1 MRSQTSSDCI
11 PPADLLWTCLDQALA
26 ERSGQTALVHS
37 AGRLTYAELHRD
49 AEALALGLWH
59 HGARSG
65 DTISYQMPNWSE
77 TILIV
82 LAAMRLGAI
91 CNPIITIYR
100 AKEVAFILSDAR
112 SRFVF
117 VPQTYRKFDHAALV
131 APLAKDAGAR
141 MIVCRGRHDDALTF
155 EDLLAEGRRLQA
167 EGRAAELP
175 PVDARSDVLYLYTSG
190 TEGTPKGVR
199 HTHATVMS
207 EARSVIAATRLGPDD
222 TLFMGSPLTH
232 ITGFLY
238 ASVVGFVLQAKVC
251 LLDVWNIQDAADL
264 IHSESCVWTVGAT
277 PFLQGLLEDPAIVER
292 IRSLRIFRCGGAD
305 VPPNLIREANALG
318 IRAMRTYGCSE
329 HPTISG
335 GVGDDPAK
343 AATTDGRVHP
353 QNRVRIVDLDDDD
366 HILDAGQ
373 VGEIQSQG
381 DELFAGYVNP
391 ALNARAFTKDGWF
404 RTGDLGR
411 LDDEGYLTVVGRR
424 KDIIIRKGENIS
436 AKEVEDLIIEL
447 PQVSQCA
454 VIGVP
459 DAERGEMM
467 LAVCVLVPGA
477 SLDLPALTA
486 HLDQSGIARQKFPE
500 RLEIIDEMPMNAAG
514 KIRKVDLRSHFSA
527 AAVVAAQT
535 SK

>member
-1 MRSQTSSDCI
+1 MHSQTPNDRS
-11 PPADLLWTCLDQALA
+11 PAPDLLWSCLDRALA
-26 ERSGQTALVHS
+26 ERPEKIALVHS

-59 HGARSG
+59 QGARAG

-100 AKEVAFILSDAR
+100 AKEVAFILADSRA
-112 SRFVF
+112 RFVF
-117 VPQTYRKFDHAALV
+117 VPQTYRKFDHAALM
-131 APLAKDAGAR
+131 APLAKDADAQ
-141 MIVCRGRHDDALTF
+141 MIVCRGSHDDAPTF
-155 EDLLAEGRRLQA
+155 EGLLAEGRRLQA
-167 EGRAAELP
+167 EGWARELP
-175 PVDARSDVLYLYTSG
+175 PVDAQSDVLYLYTSG
-190 TEGTPKGVR
+190 TEGSPKGVR

-207 EARSVIAATRLGPDD
+207 EARSVIAATGLGPDD

-251 LLDVWNIQDAADL
+251 LLDVWNIKDAADL
-264 IHSESCVWTVGAT
+264 IERESCVWTVGAT
-277 PFLQGLLEDPAIVER
+277 PFLQDLLENPVIAAQIG
-292 IRSLRIFRCGGAD
+292 SLKIFRCGGAD
-305 VPPNLIREANALG
+305 VPPNLIRQANAIG

-335 GVGDDPAK
+335 GVNDDPAK

-353 QNRVRIVDLDDDD
+353 QNRVRIVDLDDESR
-366 HILDAGQ
+366 ILGTDQ
-373 VGEIQSQG
+373 IGEIQSQG

-391 ALNARAFTKDGWF
+391 ALNARAFTHDGWF

-411 LDDEGYLTVVGRR
+411 LDAEGYLTVVGRR

-436 AKEVEDLIIEL
+436 AKEVEDLIAEL
-447 PQVSQCA
+447 RQVSQCA
-454 VIGVP
+454 VIGIP

-467 LAVCVLVPGA
+467 VAICVLNPGT
-477 SLDLPALTA
+477 SLDLSMLTA
-486 HLDQSGIARQKFPE
+486 HLEQSGIARQKFPE
-500 RLEIIDEMPMNAAG
+500 RIEIIDEMPMNAAG
-514 KIRKVDLRSHFSA
+514 KIRKVDLRSRFSA
-527 AAVVAAQT
+527 APTAALTQ
-535 SK
+535 K